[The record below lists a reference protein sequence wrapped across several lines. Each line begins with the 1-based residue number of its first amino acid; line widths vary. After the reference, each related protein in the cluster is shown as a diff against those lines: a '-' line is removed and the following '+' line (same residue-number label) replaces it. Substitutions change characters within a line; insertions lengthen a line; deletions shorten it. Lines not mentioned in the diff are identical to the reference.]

1 MATRM
6 ILPFLPLTLVL
17 VACTE
22 RAADTTPSAQSA
34 PTSPDLPVAAA
45 KSTPAPAPAPS
56 NNKKDKDAVKVV
68 ARPFAWPLEQANLP
82 TRGGTSSGAP
92 VTLAPS
98 PSAVWKE
105 LAGVPLGIERDRAA
119 IKAMAGEYRTCF
131 DFQETVP
138 LRPGYQLSAPYFSW
152 ATERIV
158 VIEDTP
164 TRIVL
169 QHQLVMRFAG
179 QADASV
185 VKHWRQDWTWQDSDL
200 LRYRG
205 RAKWRHEK
213 IDPNE
218 AAGTW
223 SQAVYGVGDE
233 PRYETFGRWSHD
245 GEMSSWTGDRTW
257 RPRPRREKTVR
268 QDYDVIEGMHRI
280 TITPDGWTLWQDNR
294 KLKLADDGTVPLDGF
309 IAAEIGLERYQ
320 RLDGFDWK
328 PGVDLWEQE
337 KAEWAMVR
345 ETWHD
350 VLAADNVHLTG
361 EETVGVALLEAVGG
375 EDPLAGPKAVREAV
389 VKP

>member
-1 MATRM
+1 MAMRT
-6 ILPFLPLTLVL
+6 FLPLLSCSLAL
-17 VACTE
+17 VACTA
-22 RAADTTPSAQSA
+22 RTTDQAA
-34 PTSPDLPVAAA
+34 
-45 KSTPAPAPAPS
+45 TPASQPTAPEAPAKAASATPPATPA
-56 NNKKDKDAVKVV
+56 KKDKDAKILS
-68 ARPFAWPLEQANLP
+68 RPFAWPLEQAFLA
-82 TRGGTSSGAP
+82 TRGGTSTGAP
-92 VTLAPS
+92 VTLSPAPS
-98 PSAVWKE
+98 APWKE

-119 IKAMAGEYRTCF
+119 IKAMAGEYRTSF
-131 DFQETVP
+131 DFQETIP

-152 ATERIV
+152 ATERIA

-179 QADASV
+179 QEEAAV

-205 RAKWRHEK
+205 RAKWRHERV
-213 IDPNE
+213 DPNE

-245 GEMSSWTGDRTW
+245 GEISSWTSDRHW

-268 QDYDVIEGMHRI
+268 QDYDVLEGVHRI
-280 TITPDGWTLWQDNR
+280 TITPDGWVLWQDNR
-294 KLKLADDGTVPLDGF
+294 KLKLAEDGTVPLDGYL
-309 IAAEIGLERYQ
+309 ASEIGLERYQ
-320 RLDGFDWK
+320 RLDAFDWK
-328 PGVDLWEQE
+328 PGIDLWEQE
-337 KAEWAMVR
+337 KAEWAVVR
-345 ETWHD
+345 ETWHE
-350 VLAADNVHLTG
+350 VLAADNVHLSG

-375 EDPLAGPKAVREAV
+375 EDPLAGPKTVREAV

>member
-1 MATRM
+1 MAMRT
-6 ILPFLPLTLVL
+6 FLPLLSCSLAL
-17 VACTE
+17 VACTA
-22 RAADTTPSAQSA
+22 RTSDQAPAPQ
-34 PTSPDLPVAAA
+34 PTSPEAPVAKAA
-45 KSTPAPAPAPS
+45 AVAPATPA
-56 NNKKDKDAVKVV
+56 KKDKDAKILS
-68 ARPFAWPLEQANLP
+68 RPFAWPLEQAYLA
-82 TRGGTSSGAP
+82 TRGGTSTGAP
-92 VTLAPS
+92 VTLSPS
-98 PSAVWKE
+98 PSAPWKE
-105 LAGVPLGIERDRAA
+105 LAGVPLGIERDREA
-119 IKAMAGEYRTCF
+119 IKAMAGEYRTSF
-131 DFQETVP
+131 DFQETIP

-152 ATERIV
+152 ATERIA

-179 QADASV
+179 QEEAVV

-205 RAKWRHEK
+205 RAKWRHERL
-213 IDPNE
+213 DPNE

-245 GEMSSWTGDRTW
+245 GEISSWTSDRHW

-268 QDYDVIEGMHRI
+268 QDYDVLEGVHRL
-280 TITPDGWTLWQDNR
+280 TITPDGWVLWQDNR
-294 KLKLADDGTVPLDGF
+294 KLKLAEDGTVPLDGYL
-309 IAAEIGLERYQ
+309 ASEIGLERYQ

-337 KAEWAMVR
+337 KAEWAVVR
-345 ETWHD
+345 ETWHE

-375 EDPLAGPKAVREAV
+375 EDPLAGPKTVREAV

>member
-1 MATRM
+1 MTMRT
-6 ILPFLPLTLVL
+6 LLPLLSLSLAL

-22 RAADTTPSAQSA
+22 RTEDSTAAQPAA
-34 PTSPDLPVAAA
+34 PTSPTAA
-45 KSTPAPAPAPS
+45 SAPTGKAAPAPS
-56 NNKKDKDAVKVV
+56 SKAKDKDAAKVIS
-68 ARPFAWPLEQANLP
+68 RPFAWPLEQATLA

-92 VTLAPS
+92 VTLAPAPS
-98 PSAVWKE
+98 PAWKE

-119 IKAMAGEYRTCF
+119 IKAMAGDYRTCF

-152 ATERIV
+152 ATERIA

-179 QADASV
+179 QADAAV

-205 RAKWRHEK
+205 NAKWRHERLAPA
-213 IDPNE
+213 D
-218 AAGTW
+218 AAGCW

-245 GEMSSWTGDRTW
+245 GETSSWTSDRHW
-257 RPRPRREKTVR
+257 RPRPRREKLVR
-268 QDYDVIEGMHRI
+268 QDYDVLDGVHRI
-280 TITPDGWTLWQDNR
+280 TITPDGWVLWQDNR
-294 KLKLADDGTVPLDGF
+294 KLKLAEDGTVPLDGYL
-309 IAAEIGLERYQ
+309 AAEIGLERYQ
-320 RLDGFDWK
+320 RLDDFDWK
-328 PGVDLWEQE
+328 PGIELWEQE
-337 KAEWAMVR
+337 KAEWAVVR

-350 VLAADNVHLTG
+350 VLSADNVRLIG
-361 EETVGVALLEAVGG
+361 EETVGVSLLEAVGG
-375 EDPLAGPKAVREAV
+375 EDPQAGPKTVRDAV